1 MNILYKTVYS
11 DSAINYCNL
20 QVTDDGYQS
29 DGYHLIVG
37 DGYIMYSKVRYNMP
51 QTEIVIPLPFPNSVR
66 GYFCLDGYSSNAP
79 TILVDELRGTDKPY
93 DFKDG
98 HYKFI
103 DLFFNASI
111 VDLNKQTITFLHILP
126 RSE

>member
-29 DGYHLIVG
+29 DGYHL
-37 DGYIMYSKVRYNMP
+37 YSKVRYNMP